1 MSAKLAALAQAGAW
15 DEALRLARSLDAD
28 PANEADGQVQFGCA
42 QVFLAM
48 DDKARAA
55 VCAARAVAL
64 LPGQAGPLMVRAR
77 LHAASGNADASLADL
92 AAAAGIAPAN
102 ADLRALQVEI
112 LHRLDRYAD
121 AACILDEAAAAG
133 ASSPALFHFRSVT
146 DLAFGD
152 ITKAEISARQALAG
166 AADPAA
172 AQRWLGTVLLQ
183 DGRVAEA
190 RAAFAAAIAANPND
204 EQAWTDDLFAANYD
218 PTLDE
223 AALKACYVAWG
234 RRFVP
239 VRAAKLAAPA
249 LGGRRL
255 RVGYVSQDLRLHSIR
270 HFLSPVVPHHDRA
283 KVETFAYASVA
294 RPDAGTA
301 ALRPLFEN
309 WRDASALDDAALLD
323 AIRRDGIDV
332 LVDLAGHTAA
342 TRLKLFARR
351 AAPVQVTWLGY
362 GGTTGVPEMDYYL
375 GDAQMLPPGAE
386 AALTEKPWRLP
397 RACFAYDPP
406 TDMPDPGPL
415 PALAAGY
422 VTFASFSRLVRLND
436 DVIAAWAR
444 ILGAVPKSRLFLNAL
459 AFVDAGAVARM
470 QARFAKYG
478 IAPERLEL
486 RYTRPQPKT
495 WDAYRTVDIA
505 LDPFAHNGGVTSFEA
520 LWMGAPLVSLR
531 ARPPL
536 GRYGDCLLSALNL
549 ADWCTDTLDA
559 YVARAI
565 AAAHDL
571 DRLAALREGM
581 RIRMRASVLCDGP
594 GLAAAMDAAF
604 REMREAA

>member
-1 MSAKLAALAQAGAW
+1 
-15 DEALRLARSLDAD
+15 
-28 PANEADGQVQFGCA
+28 
-42 QVFLAM
+42 
-48 DDKARAA
+48 
-55 VCAARAVAL
+55 
-64 LPGQAGPLMVRAR
+64 
-77 LHAASGNADASLADL
+77 
-92 AAAAGIAPAN
+92 
-102 ADLRALQVEI
+102 
-112 LHRLDRYAD
+112 
-121 AACILDEAAAAG
+121 
-133 ASSPALFHFRSVT
+133 
-146 DLAFGD
+146 
-152 ITKAEISARQALAG
+152 
-166 AADPAA
+166 
-172 AQRWLGTVLLQ
+172 
-183 DGRVAEA
+183 
-190 RAAFAAAIAANPND
+190 
-204 EQAWTDDLFAANYD
+204 
-218 PTLDE
+218 
-223 AALKACYVAWG
+223 
-234 RRFVP
+234 
-239 VRAAKLAAPA
+239 
-249 LGGRRL
+249 
-255 RVGYVSQDLRLHSIR
+255 
-270 HFLSPVVPHHDRA
+270 
-283 KVETFAYASVA
+283 FAYASVA

-301 ALRPLFEN
+301 ALRPLFQN

-415 PALAAGY
+415 PAWAEGY

-444 ILGAVPKSRLFLNAL
+444 ILGAVPRSRLFLNAL
-459 AFVDAGAVARM
+459 AFVDVGAVARM
-470 QARFAKYG
+470 QARFARYG

-581 RIRMRASVLCDGP
+581 RIRMRASALCDGP

-604 REMREAA
+604 LKMRETE

>member
-1 MSAKLAALAQAGAW
+1 VTAKLAALAQAGAW
-15 DEALRLARSLDAD
+15 DAALRLALELDAD
-28 PANEADGQVQFGCA
+28 PATAADGQTQFACA

-48 DDKARAA
+48 GDLPRAA
-55 VCAARAVAL
+55 ASVERAVAL
-64 LPGQAGPLMVRAR
+64 LPGQAAPLVVRAK
-77 LHAASGNADASLADL
+77 LHAAQGKADAALADL
-92 AAAAGIAPAN
+92 GAAARIAPAN
-102 ADLRALQVEI
+102 ADISALQVEI
-112 LHRLDRYAD
+112 LHRLERYAD
-121 AACILDEAAAAG
+121 AATILDAAAAAG

-152 ITKAEISARQALAG
+152 ITKAEKAARQALVG

-218 PTLDE
+218 PALDE

-234 RRFVP
+234 SRFVP
-239 VRAAKLAAPA
+239 IRAAKLAAPA
-249 LGGRRL
+249 IGGRRL

-270 HFLSPVVPHHDRA
+270 HFLSPVVPHHDRT

-309 WRDASALDDAALLD
+309 WRDAAALDDAALLET
-323 AIRRDGIDV
+323 IRRDGIDV

-351 AAPVQVTWLGY
+351 AAPAQVTWLGY
-362 GGTTGVPEMDYYL
+362 GGTTGVPEMDYCL
-375 GDAQMLPPGAE
+375 GDNQMLPPGAE
-386 AALTEKPWRLP
+386 AALTERPWRLP

-406 TDMPDPGPL
+406 ADMPDPGPL
-415 PALAAGY
+415 PALAAGH

-436 DVIAAWAR
+436 DVIAVWAR
-444 ILGAVPKSRLFLNAL
+444 ILEAVPKSRLFLNAL

-470 QARFAKYG
+470 QARFAKHG
-478 IAPERLEL
+478 IAPDRLEL

-536 GRYGDCLLSALNL
+536 GRYGDSLLSALDL
-549 ADWCTDTLDA
+549 SDWCTDTTDA

-565 AAAHDL
+565 AAANDL
-571 DRLAALREGM
+571 DALATLRAGM
-581 RIRMRASVLCDGP
+581 RTRMRASALCDGP

-604 REMREAA
+604 IEMREAA

>member
-1 MSAKLAALAQAGAW
+1 MTARLAALAQAGAW
-15 DEALRLARSLDAD
+15 DEALRLAQALDAD
-28 PANEADGQVQFGCA
+28 PANEADGQVQFDCA
-42 QVFLAM
+42 QIFLAM
-48 DDKARAA
+48 ADLPRAA
-55 VCAARAVAL
+55 ACATRAVAL
-64 LPGQAGPLMVRAR
+64 LAGQAGPLVVRAK
-77 LHAASGNADASLADL
+77 LHAAQGKAEAALADL
-92 AAAAGIAPAN
+92 ADASRIAPAN
-102 ADLRALQVEI
+102 ADIRALQVEI
-112 LHRLDRYAD
+112 LHRLERYAD
-121 AACILDEAAAAG
+121 AAGILDAAAAAG
-133 ASSPALFHFRSVT
+133 AASSALCHFRSVT

-152 ITKAEISARQALAG
+152 ITKAETAARQALVG

-190 RAAFAAAIAANPND
+190 RAAFAAAIAANPKD

-218 PTLDE
+218 PALDE
-223 AALKACYVAWG
+223 AALKACYVAWAA
-234 RRFVP
+234 RFVP

-249 LGGRRL
+249 IGGRRL

-270 HFLSPVVPHHDRA
+270 HFLSPVVPNHDRA
-283 KVETFAYASVA
+283 KIETFAYASVA
-294 RPDAGTA
+294 RPDAGTQ

-309 WRDASALDDAALLD
+309 WRDAAALDDAALLD
-323 AIRRDGIDV
+323 TIRRDGIDV

-375 GDAQMLPPGAE
+375 GDNQMLPPGAE

-406 TDMPDPGPL
+406 ADMPDPGPL
-415 PALAAGY
+415 PALKAGH

-436 DVIAAWAR
+436 DVIAVWAR
-444 ILGAVPKSRLFLNAL
+444 ILDAVPKSRLFLNAL

-470 QARFAKYG
+470 QARFAAHG
-478 IAPERLEL
+478 IAPERLDL

-495 WDAYRTVDIA
+495 WDAYRSVDVA

-520 LWMGAPLVSLR
+520 FWMGAPLVSLR
-531 ARPPL
+531 ARAPL
-536 GRYGDCLLSALNL
+536 GRYGDCLLSALDL
-549 ADWCTDTLDA
+549 ADWCSDTTDA
-559 YVARAI
+559 YIARAV
-565 AAAHDL
+565 AAANDL
-571 DRLAALREGM
+571 DTLAALRNGM
-581 RIRMRASVLCDGP
+581 RTRMRSSALCDGP

-604 REMREAA
+604 WAMREAV

>member
-1 MSAKLAALAQAGAW
+1 MSERLAALAQAGAW
-15 DEALRLARSLDAD
+15 DEALRMAQALVAD
-28 PANEADGQVQFGCA
+28 PANAADGRVQFACA
-42 QVFLAM
+42 QIFLAAG
-48 DDKARAA
+48 DLPRADA
-55 VCAARAVAL
+55 CAARAVAL
-64 LPGQAGPLMVRAR
+64 QPGQAGPLTVRAK
-77 LHAASGNADASLADL
+77 LHAARGDAQAALADL
-92 AAAAGIAPAN
+92 AAAARIAPAN
-102 ADLRALQVEI
+102 ADIRAMQVEI
-112 LHRLDRYAD
+112 LHRLDRYED
-121 AACILDEAAAAG
+121 AARILDAAAAAG
-133 ASSPALFHFRSVT
+133 AASPTLFHLRSVT

-152 ITKAEISARQALAG
+152 ITKAEAAARQALPG

-190 RAAFAAAIAANPND
+190 RAAFAAAIAANPDD

-218 PTLDE
+218 PALDE
-223 AALKACYVAWG
+223 AALKARYVAWG

-239 VRAAKLAAPA
+239 SRAAKLSAPA
-249 LGGRRL
+249 IGGRRL

-283 KVETFAYASVA
+283 KVESFAYASVA

-309 WRDASALDDAALLD
+309 WRDAAALDDAALLD

-342 TRLKLFARR
+342 ARLKLFARR

-375 GDAQMLPPGAE
+375 GDAQMLPPGSE

-406 TDMPDPGPL
+406 PDMPEPGPL
-415 PALAAGY
+415 PAAAAGH

-436 DVIAAWAR
+436 DVIATWAR

-459 AFVDAGAVARM
+459 AFVDKGAVARM
-470 QARFAKYG
+470 QARFAKHA

-495 WDAYRTVDIA
+495 WDAYRSVDIA

-520 LWMGAPLVSLR
+520 LWMGVPLVSLR

-536 GRYGDCLLSALNL
+536 GRYGDCLLSAIDL
-549 ADWCTDTLDA
+549 ADWCTDDTDA
-559 YVARAI
+559 YVARAV
-565 AAAHDL
+565 AAANDL
-571 DRLAALREGM
+571 EGLAALRAGM
-581 RIRMRASVLCDGP
+581 RARMRKSALCDGP

-604 REMREAA
+604 RAMREAA

>member
-1 MSAKLAALAQAGAW
+1 VIAKLAALAQAGAW
-15 DEALRLARSLDAD
+15 DEALRLALAVDAD
-28 PANEADGQVQFGCA
+28 PAHAADGPAQFACA
-42 QVFLAM
+42 QIFLAM
-48 DDKARAA
+48 ADLHRAGA
-55 VCAARAVAL
+55 SAERAVAL
-64 LPGQAGPLMVRAR
+64 MPGQAGPLTVRAK
-77 LHAASGNADASLADL
+77 LFAAQGNADAALADL
-92 AAAAGIAPAN
+92 GAASRIAPVN
-102 ADLRALQVEI
+102 AEIRALQVEI
-112 LHRLDRYAD
+112 LHRLERYGD
-121 AACILDEAAAAG
+121 AARILDDAAAAG

-152 ITKAEISARQALAG
+152 ITKAEIAARQARAG

-190 RAAFAAAIAANPND
+190 RAAFAAAIAAN
-204 EQAWTDDLFAANYD
+204 YD
-218 PTLDE
+218 PALDE
-223 AALKACYVAWG
+223 AALKARYVEWA

-239 VRAAKLAAPA
+239 LRATELAAPA

-270 HFLSPVVPHHDRA
+270 HFLSPVVPNHDRT

-294 RPDAGTA
+294 RPDAGTT

-309 WRDASALDDAALLD
+309 WRDAASLDDTALLD
-323 AIRRDGIDV
+323 TIRRDGIDV

-362 GGTTGVPEMDYYL
+362 GGTTGVPEMDFYL
-375 GDAQMLPPGAE
+375 GDNQMLPPGAE

-406 TDMPDPGPL
+406 ADMPEPGPL
-415 PALAAGY
+415 PALAAGH

-436 DVIAAWAR
+436 DVIATWAR
-444 ILGAVPKSRLFLNAL
+444 ILDAVPKSRLFLNAL

-470 QARFAKYG
+470 QTRFAKHG

-495 WDAYRTVDIA
+495 WDAYRNVDIA

-531 ARPPL
+531 ARAPL
-536 GRYGDCLLSALNL
+536 GRYGDCLLTALDL
-549 ADWCTDTLDA
+549 ADWCTDSAEA
-559 YVARAI
+559 YIARAV
-565 AAAHDL
+565 AAANDL
-571 DRLAALREGM
+571 DTLATLRAGM
-581 RIRMRASVLCDGP
+581 RTRMRASALCDGP

-604 REMREAA
+604 MEMRGVI